1 LQETKKLKYHSIRGV
16 IPPLLLGGLLL
27 ALHIHYYYPFFS
39 DDSLISLRYAQR
51 LLDGQGLTWT
61 DGHPVEGYSNLLWIL
76 GSALL
81 GLLGVDLIMAVRLLG
96 ALGAAA
102 VFAALWYRRAR
113 SAEPP
118 AAALAAFSVGAAVWA
133 LSAPAAIWALAGLEA
148 PMFAALLAW
157 GLVTLI
163 DAESKKAS
171 SPKGLALPGLLF
183 GLMCLTRPDG
193 PVICGL
199 AALWIAL
206 TGRSRFEGIVRAAAF
221 LAVPVLLVLG
231 QLVFRLSYYGEWL
244 PNVAHVKIS
253 PSVSHFYGG
262 VLYVGRGLWALMPA
276 SGIAVVG
283 LVFLVAKDRARRGPA
298 LLLLVLMAGW
308 LGYIAFIGGDI
319 FRGWRHLVPFVVMMV
334 VAIVLFA
341 EWLVQRKPVQKKI
354 WVPAVILA
362 AGWFTA
368 GQLYDGNNRYARGD
382 LWVWNCEVVGR
393 ALKGGFSGTNPL
405 LAVTAAGGIPY
416 WSELPC
422 IDMLGLNDYAIART
436 ELPETGQ
443 QWIGHGRANADYLL
457 ERRPDLIHFG
467 TAGGDTPRYMYKDLL
482 EDRDDFW
489 DNYMLCNIAGLTPFG
504 FPTRI
509 YVRKNSPKI
518 GIVSTSDSV
527 YVPPYFLNAT
537 GTAVAILEESTNRFV
552 IDLKDGES
560 IGIYS
565 LEIAAGLW
573 EVVMPGSGT
582 GVQVMRLDT
591 EEITKPEFV
600 EGVPMLRLEASGN
613 YHVMIRVLGVHTVP
627 VYGLA
632 LRAR

>member
-1 LQETKKLKYHSIRGV
+1 LNNHSSRGL

-51 LLDGQGLTWT
+51 LLDGHGLTWT
-61 DGHPVEGYSNLLWIL
+61 DGNPVEGYSNLLWIL

-81 GLLGVDLIMAVRLLG
+81 GLLGVDLILAVRLLG
-96 ALGAAA
+96 AVGVTA
-102 VFAALWYRRAR
+102 VFVALWHRRAR

-118 AAALAAFSVGAAVWA
+118 AAALAAFVVGTAVWA
-133 LSAPAAIWALAGLEA
+133 LSAPVAIWALAGLEA
-148 PMFAALLAW
+148 PMFAAFLAW

-163 DAESKKAS
+163 DVDGKRAS
-171 SPKGLALPGLLF
+171 NPKGYVLPGLFF
-183 GLMCLTRPDG
+183 GLMCLTRVDG
-193 PVICGL
+193 PLFCAM
-199 AALWIAL
+199 AAVWIVAM
-206 TGRSRFEGIVRAAAF
+206 GRVRKEVIVRAGAF
-221 LAVPVLLVLG
+221 LVVPALLVLG

-244 PNVAHVKIS
+244 PNVAHIKIS
-253 PSVSHFYGG
+253 PSVTHLSGG
-262 VLYVGRGLWALMPA
+262 IRYVGTGLWSLMPA
-276 SGIAVVG
+276 SGIAVAG
-283 LVFLVAKDRARRGPA
+283 LVFLLWRDRARRGPA
-298 LLLLVLMAGW
+298 LLLLALMVGW

-319 FRGWRHLVPFVVMMV
+319 FKGWRHLVPFVVMMV
-334 VAIVLFA
+334 VAIGLFT
-341 EWLVQRKPVQKKI
+341 EWLVQHKTFDKKI
-354 WVPAVILA
+354 WVPVGVLA
-362 AGWFTA
+362 AGWFIV
-368 GQLYDGNNRYARGD
+368 GQLYDGSNRYARGD

-393 ALKGGFSGTNPL
+393 ALKGGFSESQPL

-422 IDMLGLNDYAIART
+422 IDMLGLNDYTIART
-436 ELPETGQ
+436 ELPETAR

-467 TAGGDTPRYMYKDLL
+467 TAGGDVPRHLYEYLL

-489 DNYMLCNIAGLTPFG
+489 DDYMLCNIAGLTPFG

-509 YVRKNSPKI
+509 YVHKHSPKI
-518 GIVSTSDSV
+518 GIVSTPDSV

-565 LEIAAGLW
+565 LEIAAGVW
-573 EVVMPGSGT
+573 EIVTPGSGT
-582 GVQVMRLDT
+582 SVQLMRLDT
-591 EEITKPEFV
+591 EEITKPEVV
-600 EGVPMLRLEASGN
+600 EGVPTLRLETSGN
-613 YHVMIRVLGVHTVP
+613 YHIMIRVLGVQPVP
-627 VYGLA
+627 VYGLT
-632 LRAR
+632 LRSR